1 MTTNKDCLI
10 YMRTSTL
17 TNKDGDSKHRQ
28 KSSIMKWVKDNGYK
42 VKGEY
47 FDIVSGKTDTMDR
60 SEFLRMIHD
69 SETLD
74 IKVLVFSDQS
84 RLSRDIIVQES
95 TYRLLS
101 SRGYRL
107 ISSENP
113 DSFIEDTSTSH
124 LIRQIMGS
132 FCEFDR
138 SSTVSKLKVSRIR
151 KRESNR
157 DLGIVTR
164 NRSGKCEGRKRILEL
179 HPELESLILK
189 LRKKGLSWVNIS
201 KTLSDEY
208 GYSISS
214 MSVGRIL
221 KDIDWM
227 KKERRRMNRNGK
239 SSPILN
245 VV

>member
-17 TNKDGDSKHRQ
+17 TNKDGDSVHRQ
-28 KSSIMKWVKDNGYK
+28 KSSIMKWVKSNGYS

-47 FDIVSGKTDTMDR
+47 WDIESGKTDTMDR
-60 SEFLRMIHD
+60 PEFMKMISD
-69 SETLD
+69 SEELGIT
-74 IKVLVFSDQS
+74 VLVFSDQS

-95 TYRLLS
+95 SYRLLS
-101 SRGYRL
+101 SRGYSL

-113 DSFIEDTSTSH
+113 NSFLEDTPTSN

-151 KRESNR
+151 KKESNYKK
-157 DLGIVTR
+157 GISGVTR
-164 NRSGKCEGRKRILEL
+164 NRTGKCEGRKRILEI

-189 LRKKGLSWVNIS
+189 LRKKGLSWVKIS

-208 GYSISS
+208 GYNISS

-227 KKERRRMNRNGK
+227 KKERRRLKR
-239 SSPILN
+239 LEL
-245 VV
+245 V